1 MKCVTRQNMVRIEQ
15 RGQLRERAMRRLTAA
30 MCWLMFGTV
39 FVLACAQP
47 ASAQA
52 ALEGAW
58 TATRA
63 ERDGKAAN
71 DLVGH
76 QLSFTGNRF
85 EIRSKDGKTL
95 YAGPVRID
103 AGAKPAAIDFEN
115 TERDLKGM
123 WKGIYALEGDTLS
136 ICDNAPNMGKDRP
149 ATFEAPS
156 GSGYVCV
163 TFVRAK

>member
-1 MKCVTRQNMVRIEQ
+1 
-15 RGQLRERAMRRLTAA
+15 
-30 MCWLMFGTV
+30 
-39 FVLACAQP
+39 
-47 ASAQA
+47 
-52 ALEGAW
+52 
-58 TATRA
+58 
-63 ERDGKAAN
+63 
-71 DLVGH
+71 VGH

-115 TERDLKGM
+115 TEKDLKGM
-123 WKGIYALEGDTLS
+123 WKGIYALKGDTLS

-149 ATFEAPS
+149 ATFEARS